1 MKSNANVF
9 EFQLLLA
16 VCMWIKKYP
25 NRRLYNTATSQ
36 YIVLNDIVDLVK
48 SGNEFIIEDKKT
60 GEDITRSILNQII
73 YERETA
79 YEDYHF
85 PLDVQKQLILMYD
98 DAYGKMMPDYLRQ
111 SMQVFV
117 AERDRMQNAL
127 DEMFTY
133 NSKTMTQLG
142 ENLAK
147 QNMEFFHRAM
157 DFFQSMS
164 GISRN
169 AQNHGDEGNKSD
181 AKQKKLKDIQDQI
194 EALQAELKSLK

>member
-1 MKSNANVF
+1 MMTARKKASPVIP
-9 EFQLLLA
+9 
-16 VCMWIKKYP
+16 VDRPCMPPRIWDTHEP
-25 NRRLYNTATSQ
+25 MSA
-36 YIVLNDIVDLVK
+36 
-48 SGNEFIIEDKKT
+48 
-60 GEDITRSILNQII
+60 SIS
-73 YERETA
+73 Y
-79 YEDYHF
+79 
-85 PLDVQKQLILMYD
+85 

-147 QNMEFFHRAM
+147 QNMEFFNRAM

-181 AKQKKLKDIQDQI
+181 AKERKLKDIQEQI